1 MSATQTDLRTPIH
14 SFMRRQPITV
24 METDTIQDA
33 VEKMTEE
40 HLSALPVVDQD
51 GCLKGIITVSD
62 MLRLIQDAER
72 TLDCDMAIYDE
83 SYLVVDLIRECLGSD
98 EVASVMSNATV
109 TAEQND
115 SLQKVAQLMVK
126 HQVHHVPVIN
136 HDKRLLGIVSATD
149 YVSFVAEMT

>member
-1 MSATQTDLRTPIH
+1 MNATQTDLQIPLH
-14 SFMRRQPITV
+14 SFMRRGPITV
-24 METDTIQDA
+24 TETDTIQDA
-33 VEKMTEE
+33 VEKMTEN
-40 HLSALPVVDQD
+40 HLSALPVIDDD
-51 GCLKGIITVSD
+51 GCLKGILTVSD

-98 EVASVMSNATV
+98 EVATVMSNATV

-115 SLQKVAQLMVK
+115 CLQEVAKMMVK

-136 HDKRLLGIVSATD
+136 HDKKLLGIVSATD
-149 YVSFVAEMT
+149 YVRFVAEMG